1 LQGTEVREMIR
12 KLVRLLQDE
21 SGQSTPEYALLLS
34 IVGTLA
40 VAIAG
45 LAGDMKNIFEQTS
58 HILQQIGVNLQ
69 EINTNLSQTLP
80 N

>member
-1 LQGTEVREMIR
+1 MTK

-45 LAGDMKNIFEQTS
+45 LAGDMKMVFETAS
-58 HILQQIGVNLQ
+58 GILQQIGQNLQ
-69 EINTNLSQTLP
+69 EVSANLSQTLP

>member
-1 LQGTEVREMIR
+1 MLTR
-12 KLVRLLQDE
+12 LVRLLQDE

-45 LAGDMKNIFEQTS
+45 LAGDMKTVFEAAS
-58 HILQQIGVNLQ
+58 SILQQIGQNLQ
-69 EINTNLSQTLP
+69 EVNANLSQTLP

>member
-1 LQGTEVREMIR
+1 MIR

-45 LAGDMKNIFEQTS
+45 LAGGMKNIFEQTS